1 MFSVKFSSKYN
12 SANGKNSLFRIIELY
27 VNNGIIH
34 VHLYNVTGYRR
45 MIWYCSQVSDR

>member
-12 SANGKNSLFRIIELY
+12 SANGKNSLFRITELY

-34 VHLYNVTGYRR
+34 VQCNWIQKND
-45 MIWYCSQVSDR
+45 MILQSSE